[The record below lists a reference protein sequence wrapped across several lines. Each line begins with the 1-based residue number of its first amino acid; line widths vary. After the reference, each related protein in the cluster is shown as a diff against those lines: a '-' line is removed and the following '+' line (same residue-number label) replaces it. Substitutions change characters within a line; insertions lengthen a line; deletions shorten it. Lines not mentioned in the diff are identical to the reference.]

1 MSREDTED
9 TGKCEY
15 TMEMQIVETKEPK
28 EANYKEKN
36 GVLEPILKPARLK
49 EGQKIFQCLS
59 TLIVGLM
66 AMQSGMTLSWT
77 SPTIPHLEL
86 NTSFL
91 GGLDGTQVSWVSS
104 LMPLGAVVGALPAG
118 MIADSIGRKSALMI
132 TTIPLLL
139 SWLMIIFLRSL
150 NSLYAARFMGGIGS
164 GAVCVLVPLYIGE
177 VAEPS
182 IRGALGSCF
191 ALLFSSGVVFIY
203 IVGAYTSYIILNI
216 ACCGMLVPFLL
227 SFYFLPESPIW
238 LVQNN
243 RIKEAEKSLG
253 ILRGRFYEPKL
264 EITVLQ
270 EEADRVMRSRGGFRD
285 LIGTR
290 AGRKAIGTCLGL
302 MWFQQMC
309 GIDAVLFYT
318 VKIFQ
323 EAESSIDPF
332 LATIIIGLIEVVMAA
347 VVAVTIDKFG
357 RKPLLVLSGT
367 AMTLCLGV
375 LGYYFKLQTDGF
387 DVRSIAWLPLT
398 SLALFNVVFSL
409 GFGSV
414 PFAVISELFPP
425 ETKGVAIS
433 MSIIVNWTLVF
444 VVTKFYPP
452 MIYLIGQAK
461 TFWLFAS
468 MACAS
473 AVFSF
478 VFVPETKGKTLRE
491 IQTKLSIKRTSIKKV
506 SAVETT

>member
-1 MSREDTED
+1 
-9 TGKCEY
+9 
-15 TMEMQIVETKEPK
+15 
-28 EANYKEKN
+28 
-36 GVLEPILKPARLK
+36 
-49 EGQKIFQCLS
+49 
-59 TLIVGLM
+59 M

-77 SPTIPHLEL
+77 SPTTPYLAK

-91 GGLDGTQVSWVSS
+91 GGLDDIQVSWVSS
-104 LMPLGAVVGALPAG
+104 LMPLGAIVGALPAG
-118 MIADSIGRKSALMI
+118 MIADAIGRKIALTI
-132 TTIPLLL
+132 TTLPLLL
-139 SWLMIIFLRSL
+139 SWLMLIFLRSL
-150 NSLYAARFMGGIGS
+150 DSIYAARFMGGIGS

-177 VAEPS
+177 VGEPS

-203 IVGAYTSYIILNI
+203 IVGAYTSYITLNI
-216 ACCGMLVPFLL
+216 AACSMLVPFLL
-227 SFYFLPESPIW
+227 SVYFLPESPIW

-243 RIKEAEKSLG
+243 RIKEAERSLST
-253 ILRGRFYEPKL
+253 LRGRGYEPKW
-264 EITVLQ
+264 EINLLQ
-270 EEADRVMRSRGGFRD
+270 NEADRVMRSRGGFRD

-323 EAESSIDPF
+323 EAQSSIDPF
-332 LATIIIGLIEVVMAA
+332 LATIIIGLIEVFMTLI
-347 VVAVTIDKFG
+347 VAITIDKFG
-357 RKPLLVLSGT
+357 RKPLLILSGS

-375 LGYYFKLQTDGF
+375 LGYYFKLQADNF
-387 DVRSIAWLPLT
+387 DVRSIAWVPLT
-398 SLALFNVVFSL
+398 SLALFNVVFSV

-433 MSIIVNWTLVF
+433 ASIIANWSLVF
-444 VVTKFYPP
+444 IVTKFYPL
-452 MIYLIGQAK
+452 MNGLIGQAK
-461 TFWLFAS
+461 TFWFFAS
-468 MACAS
+468 MAAAS

-478 VFVPETKGKTLRE
+478 IWVPETKGKTLQE
-491 IQTKLSIKRTSIKKV
+491 IQTKLSLRRSTIKKV
-506 SAVETT
+506 SNMETG